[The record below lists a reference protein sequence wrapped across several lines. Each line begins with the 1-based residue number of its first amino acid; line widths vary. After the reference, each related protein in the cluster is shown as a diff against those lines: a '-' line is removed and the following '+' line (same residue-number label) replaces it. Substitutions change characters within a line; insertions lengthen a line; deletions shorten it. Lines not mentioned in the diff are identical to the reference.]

1 MDDVAS
7 LGISTP
13 KQKGNSKSGAAKKLQ
28 DASPVPVLFRGLMNF
43 SPQCPWEKVQEI
55 AGLISVPKR
64 NQFFQ
69 RLMAYW
75 TLKRQTRNGVPLIR
89 RLQFAKAMRPD
100 KAPETP
106 QKNAHHSKKKKDVE
120 KAAARRAKDDF
131 KAMLEQR
138 KMLRRLRQDL
148 ERVRLLCE
156 LIRKREQR
164 KRELVANKA
173 ELVAVKCWPFAV
185 FLKNVLES
193 LQAVDVQASGP
204 RSIG

>member
-1 MDDVAS
+1 
-7 LGISTP
+7 
-13 KQKGNSKSGAAKKLQ
+13 
-28 DASPVPVLFRGLMNF
+28 MN
-43 SPQCPWEKVQEI
+43 P
-55 AGLISVPKR
+55 L
-64 NQFFQ
+64 QFFQ

-106 QKNAHHSKKKKDVE
+106 QKNAHHSKKKKDSAE
-120 KAAARRAKDDF
+120 KAAARKAKDDF
-131 KAMLEQR
+131 KAMLDQR

-173 ELVAVKCWPFAV
+173 EVVAIKCWPFAV
-185 FLKNVLES
+185 FLKNVLEN
-193 LQAVDVQASGP
+193 LQTVDVQGCVLQSNALQSNALGCSFRDGLHGGAGGQLP
-204 RSIG
+204 RLG